1 MRRNALMYLRGV
13 LACLLFFQLAV
24 AQSNEDPLVTFTRRE
39 IATTKSYKP
48 AAGYV
53 PDSRSAVAIAV
64 AILTPVYGEAE
75 INAAKPWHTGL
86 KDGVWTVVGTF
97 HGEGDGGSPV
107 IQIEQST
114 GSIRF
119 LGHTQ

>member
-1 MRRNALMYLRGV
+1 MYVRGV
-13 LACLLFFQLAV
+13 LACLLLFPLAS
-24 AQSNEDPLVTFTRRE
+24 AQSKEDPLVAFTRRE

-53 PDSRSAVAIAV
+53 PDSRTAVAVAV
-64 AILTPVYGEAE
+64 AILTPIYGEAE

-86 KDGVWTVVGTF
+86 KDGIWTVVGTF
-97 HGEGDGGSPV
+97 HGQGDGGSAV
-107 IQIEQST
+107 IQIDQNT
-114 GSIRF
+114 GSVRF